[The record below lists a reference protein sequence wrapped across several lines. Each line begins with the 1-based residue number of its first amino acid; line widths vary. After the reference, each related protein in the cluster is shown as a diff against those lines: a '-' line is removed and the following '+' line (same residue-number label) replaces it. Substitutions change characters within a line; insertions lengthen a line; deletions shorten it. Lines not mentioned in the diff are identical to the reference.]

1 MLKAVK
7 ASLSFMTPLERS
19 RWFLLTGLRSLLSLL
34 DLAGIL
40 AIGFIVTSTAIFLT
54 AGSDPERVLEFA

>member
-1 MLKAVK
+1 
-7 ASLSFMTPLERS
+7 MTPLERS